1 MPHRIALI
9 HALAH
14 SLAPTNAVFERA
26 WPEVQRMNLLDDS
39 LSADLARAGALDARM
54 SERFVSLADYALR
67 TGASGILFTC
77 SAFGPCIDA
86 VKRRW
91 PDVPVLK
98 PNEAMIDDAVRAG
111 RRIGLVASFAPTLA
125 SMPAE
130 FPPGTEIH
138 PVLAEGALAA
148 LNHGDTATH
157 DRLVAEAAQRVAA
170 DCDVLALAQFS
181 LARAAPAVEQVV
193 RVPVLTTP
201 GSAVRALRARIE
213 GAAPSRPPVDGA
225 GLASWLAR
233 KFPDVASIDVPA
245 LARWLDDPSL
255 APPVLVDVR
264 APAEQA
270 VSTLPGALC
279 VAPED
284 APADV
289 LRRMEKSRP
298 IVVYCSVG
306 VRSARLA
313 RALSAVGANDVFNL
327 RGGIFDW
334 ANRGLPLSGCSGSAP
349 RVHGY
354 DAEWAVLLDARL
366 KA

>member
-1 MPHRIALI
+1 MTARIALI

-14 SLAPTNAVFERA
+14 SVAPINAEFERA
-26 WPEVQRMNLLDDS
+26 WPHALRMNLLDDS
-39 LSADLARAGALDARM
+39 LSADLARVGALDERM
-54 SERFVSLADYALR
+54 SERFVALADYALR

-86 VKRRW
+86 VRRRW

-111 RRIGLVASFAPTLA
+111 RRIGLVASFGPTLA

-130 FPPGTEIH
+130 FPAGTELV
-138 PVLAEGALAA
+138 PVLAEGALDA
-148 LNHGDTATH
+148 LNRGDAATH
-157 DRLVAEAAQRVAA
+157 DRLVADAAQRIAR
-170 DCDVLALAQFS
+170 DCDVIALAQFS
-181 LARAAPAVEQVV
+181 LARAAPMVEREVP
-193 RVPVLTTP
+193 VPVLTTP
-201 GSAVRALRARIE
+201 ASAVHAMRTRIE
-213 GAAPSRPPVDGA
+213 SAVPSRPPVDVA

-233 KFPDVASIDVPA
+233 HFDDVESIDVPA
-245 LARWLDDPSL
+245 LAQWLADPSRT
-255 APPVLVDVR
+255 PPVLVDVR

-270 VSTLPGALC
+270 VSTLTGALC
-279 VAPED
+279 VAPD
-284 APADV
+284 DDPADV
-289 LRRMEKSRP
+289 LRRTGTDLP

-313 RALSAVGANDVFNL
+313 RALTAAGATKVQNL
-327 RGGIFDW
+327 RGGLFEW
-334 ANRGLPLSGCSGSAP
+334 ANRGLPLAGRSGAAE

-366 KA
+366 RA